1 MTGLL
6 IALGVIVVW
15 LAVSALLVA
24 LMAGAE
30 RLWRRAAAR
39 IWGRS

>member
-1 MTGLL
+1 MTGLW
-6 IALGVIVVW
+6 IALGVIVGW
-15 LAVSALLVA
+15 LVLSALVLA
-24 LMAGAE
+24 LMAGAD